1 MSGTDTEG
9 VETTRGIS
17 STVAAS
23 QNGTGEVHPIAP
35 ERTVVRRV
43 LRGFGVR
50 NVSALYV
57 GIGFFV
63 LFSIWV
69 PDLFLTS
76 TTFRSL
82 LTQQALVAI
91 VAIGIVLPLAAGAYD
106 LSVGLALGTGAMVC
120 AWLIGDHGMA
130 VAPAVILSVLS
141 GTGIGLLNSALVT
154 LLNVDSFI
162 ATLAT
167 TSMLTALVNAVSDG
181 QQIIGLPDSLQQIS
195 NTQVLG
201 INLPVYMLI
210 VLACV
215 LWYLLEH
222 TPVGRRIYATGGNP
236 EAARLAGVRVRLVTA
251 ATLVAGS
258 SIAAFAGVLL
268 TAQTGASAPDVGP
281 GYLLPA
287 FSAAF
292 LGSTQIRNGMFNVWG
307 TVLAVYVLAIGV
319 KGLQLAG
326 APVWLPDLFN
336 GVALAIAVAAAKWQG
351 KPRLALRRSWRRA
364 PAASTPTTGATA

>member
-1 MSGTDTEG
+1 LSGIETEHIDTTG
-9 VETTRGIS
+9 G
-17 STVAAS
+17 VAAS
-23 QNGTGEVHPIAP
+23 QNGIGDLHRAMTP
-35 ERTVVRRV
+35 ERTPGRRL
-43 LRGFGVR
+43 LRAFGVR

-63 LFSIWV
+63 LFSLWV

-82 LTQQALVAI
+82 LTQQAIVAI

-106 LSVGLALGTGAMVC
+106 LSVGLALGTGSIIC

-141 GTGIGLLNSALVT
+141 GTGIGLLNSVLVT

-167 TSMLTALVNAVSDG
+167 TSMLTALVNAVSNG
-181 QQIIGLPDSLQQIS
+181 EQIIGLPDSLQKIS
-195 NTQVLG
+195 NTQVFG
-201 INLPVYMLI
+201 IALPVYMML

-215 LWYLLEH
+215 LWYLLDH

-236 EAARLAGVRVRLVTA
+236 EAARLAGIRVRLVTA
-251 ATLVAGS
+251 ATLVVGS

-351 KPRLALRRSWRRA
+351 KPRLLLRRSWRKMPPA
-364 PAASTPTTGATA
+364 PVATTGGTS